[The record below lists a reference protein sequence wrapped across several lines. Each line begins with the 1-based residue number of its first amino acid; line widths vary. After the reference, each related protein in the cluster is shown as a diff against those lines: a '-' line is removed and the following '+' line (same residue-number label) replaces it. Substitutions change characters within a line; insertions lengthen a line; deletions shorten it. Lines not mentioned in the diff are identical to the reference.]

1 VGGLD
6 LTQRG
11 PDLIQGVR
19 LAHLGVPDRTRRS
32 RLCVQGSDAF
42 LRRSGTTDGI
52 LECIT
57 SSVHMA
63 PLELPMCWGQ
73 VLFTVRLE
81 IVVRAQCLHTIVRVP
96 LIQGTDSG
104 PRARLRGGNEPAGGA
119 KV

>member
-32 RLCVQGSDAF
+32 GLCVQGSDTF
-42 LRRSGTTDGI
+42 LRRFRPTDGI
-52 LECIT
+52 LEYIT
-57 SSVHMA
+57 SSVQMA
-63 PLELPMCWGQ
+63 PLGLPTCWGR

-81 IVVRAQCLHTIVRVP
+81 IAARAPCLHTVVR
-96 LIQGTDSG
+96 GTPDLG
-104 PRARLRGGNEPAGGA
+104 YRQIPNTNF
-119 KV
+119 VH